1 MARLAAQ
8 EKGEYY
14 PTPLSIATH
23 IANLLHVKPQ
33 RNKPVVRLFDPCA
46 GKGEALAR
54 IAQILRGH
62 HPDIQVQTWGVEIN
76 PQRAAEAAERLDLVI
91 PAPFEVVGWKPF
103 RWGVASLL
111 FLNPPYDF
119 SQASGYRRMEHYFL
133 DKATPSLEPGGLL
146 VYIVPVSAIDWQMVH
161 FLWQWYED
169 IQAYRF
175 PDEDGLFDQFKQV
188 VILARRLRIRDRRRY
203 PPHEHILVRLSHTW
217 YAEAADVAREEMPPL
232 TELTSPLVIPTTR
245 QKASLYRAAWS
256 EDEMAAKVEAS
267 GQPGGPLALAL
278 LDLYGPEE
286 ALDLEPLV
294 PPKRGHIAQIL
305 ASGLMGT
312 MAFPG
317 EVLKGRAV
325 KTREVV
331 EETVEVDRQGEE
343 VNKTVYRDVYTTHL
357 VRVTPQGL
365 DHLSTPQAVKD
376 FLQAHADRL
385 AAILKSRLKPYGNGV
400 TPQEE
405 AVLDRLSPDRLLPG
419 MEKPGLL
426 PNQRETAIAAT
437 RAIRRYGVAHIV
449 AEMGYGKTT
458 TALAVAEL
466 TNAYPTLVIC
476 PPHLVDKWAREAV
489 EVVPGARPVIVES
502 IGELEAVRQEY
513 RPGDRLIVIIS
524 RSRIKL
530 GPGWTAA
537 SPTIYTLPNEEEH
550 PEARKRFAKAV
561 RAYREARKAYLA
573 AKRNPT
579 VSEEALEALRRR
591 MREAREAALEKAHIV
606 HVCPDCGQPVV
617 DGRAV
622 KSSEAL
628 ARRPHKCPNTVLE
641 WDPEEEDYVEKPC
654 GAPLYQSYP
663 VVARR
668 WPLADYIRKKM
679 RGFFRLLVAD
689 EVHQYK
695 AKESDQGWAFGL
707 LANAIP
713 WTLTLTGTFFGGP
726 STSIFWLLHRTQAN
740 VRRAFPFHGERR
752 WVEAY
757 GVEEV
762 TVKERRSDGG
772 VAYYRGRKRASV
784 TVREKPGIA
793 PAIVRHILPTTI
805 FRSLSDLG
813 LALPP
818 FQDEV
823 VYIEMSEEQEADY
836 ESLYALTWNWLLEF
850 WPRYTASWLQWTL
863 ARPNSCFREEVV
875 EAPDGQAVTFPPVVD
890 LEAGELLPKEE
901 WLVHT
906 VSAELAQGRRCL
918 VYLRQTGTRDIRSRL
933 VHILGQA
940 GIRAKVLDQSVPP
953 RKREAWLKKNN
964 PPVLITNPKL
974 VETGLDL
981 VQYSTAI
988 FYEPDYSLYT
998 LWQACRRV
1006 WRLGQTKPVKVYY
1019 PVYVS
1024 SLPGKPAMEDLAL
1037 RLIGQKMAAAQ
1048 LLYGDDV
1055 SGAIVP
1061 DMDDNLVV
1069 QLVNAIKSGEAENL
1083 ARATNL
1089 FGADDRTTASPV
1101 GSPTRVSLL
1110 LLSWEEWL
1118 RRNGVT
1124 WEDVR
1129 PRRRRRN
1136 APPPGQLALAL
1147 GV

>member
-14 PTPLSIATH
+14 PTPLSIVNH
-23 IANLLHVKPQ
+23 IANLLHVKP

-54 IAQILRGH
+54 IAQVLRGRT
-62 HPDIQVQTWGVEIN
+62 DREIQAWGVEIN
-76 PQRAAEAAERLDLVI
+76 PRRAAEAAERLDLVI
-91 PAPFEVVGWKPF
+91 PAPFEVVGWKPA

-119 SQASGYRRMEHYFL
+119 SQSGSYRRMEHYFL

-169 IQAYRF
+169 IQTYRF
-175 PDEDGLFDQFKQV
+175 PDEEFDRFKQV
-188 VILARRLRIRDRRRY
+188 VIFGKRLRIRDRRRY
-203 PPHEHILVRLSHTW
+203 PAREHILVRLAHTW
-217 YAEAADVAREEMPPL
+217 YAEAEEVTRSEMPPL

-245 QKASLYRAAWS
+245 ERAHLYRAAWS
-256 EDEMAAKVEAS
+256 EDEMAAKVEADN
-267 GQPGGPLALAL
+267 GHGPLAQAL
-278 LDLYGPEE
+278 RDLYGPEE
-286 ALDLEPLV
+286 TLDLEPLV

-331 EETVEVDRQGEE
+331 EEAVEVDRGGNE
-343 VNKTVYRDVYTTHL
+343 VNKTVYRDTYTTHI
-357 VRVTPQGL
+357 VRVTPSGL
-365 DHLSTPQAVKD
+365 EHLSSPDRVKQ

-385 AAILKSRLKPYGNGV
+385 AAVLKSRVRPYGNGA
-400 TPQEE
+400 TPEEE
-405 AVLDRLSPDRLLPG
+405 AVLDRLSPNRLLPG

-437 RAIRRYGVAHIV
+437 RAIRRHGVAHVV

-458 TALAVAEL
+458 TALAVVEL
-466 TNAYPTLVIC
+466 MNAYPALVIC
-476 PPHLVDKWAREAV
+476 PPHLVDKWAREAM
-489 EVVPGARPVIVES
+489 EVVPGAKPIIVES
-502 IGELEAVRQEY
+502 TGELQAAARDY

-537 SPTIYTLPNEEEH
+537 SPTIHTLPDKEEH

-573 AKRNPT
+573 AKHNPT
-579 VSEEALEALRRR
+579 VSEESLEALRRR
-591 MREAREAALEKAHIV
+591 MREAREAALKKAHTV
-606 HVCPDCGQPVV
+606 HICPSCGQPVV

-628 ARRPHKCPNTVLE
+628 AKRPHKCPNVIRE
-641 WDPEEEDYVEKPC
+641 WDPEEEDYIERPC
-654 GAPLYQSYP
+654 GAPLYRSAP

-707 LANAIP
+707 LASAIP
-713 WTLTLTGTFFGGP
+713 WVLTLTGTFFGGP
-726 STSIFWLLHRTQAN
+726 STSIFWLLHRTQSN
-740 VRRAFPFHGERR
+740 VRQMFPFHGERR
-752 WVEAY
+752 WVEQY

-762 TVKERRSDGG
+762 TVKERKSDGG

-818 FQDEV
+818 FSDEV

-836 ESLYALTWNWLLEF
+836 GSLYAITWAWLLEF
-850 WPRYTASWLQWTL
+850 WPRYTSSWLQWTL

-875 EAPDGQAVTFPPVVD
+875 EASDGRTVTFPPVVD
-890 LEAGELLPKEE
+890 VDAGELLPKEE
-901 WLVHT
+901 WLIHT

-933 VHILGQA
+933 VHVLTQA
-940 GIRAKVLDQSVPP
+940 GVAAKVLDQSVPP
-953 RKREAWLKKNN
+953 RRREAWLKKNR

-981 VQYSTAI
+981 VEYATAI

-1055 SGAIVP
+1055 AGAIVP

-1101 GSPTRVSLL
+1101 GSPTRVSLP

-1118 RRNGVT
+1118 RRNGLT
-1124 WEDVR
+1124 MEAFR
-1129 PRRRRRN
+1129 PKRRRRRN